1 MSIYFQGG
9 AEFVFPSDSKKKRSL
24 GEQMFTG
31 VGTSYMCG
39 MFVKTFTLH
48 FPANACNK
56 QQEKLRWTLLSITS
70 TLRENLDDTYTY
82 QILLHSFFL
91 LFNFILNFHFLL
103 SSTVFHFDF
112 VSTQQV

>member
-48 FPANACNK
+48 FPANTCNK
-56 QQEKLRWTLLSITS
+56 QQEKLR
-70 TLRENLDDTYTY
+70 
-82 QILLHSFFL
+82 
-91 LFNFILNFHFLL
+91 
-103 SSTVFHFDF
+103 
-112 VSTQQV
+112 

>member
-48 FPANACNK
+48 FPQMLAINSRRSCD
-56 QQEKLRWTLLSITS
+56 E
-70 TLRENLDDTYTY
+70 
-82 QILLHSFFL
+82 
-91 LFNFILNFHFLL
+91 HF
-103 SSTVFHFDF
+103 
-112 VSTQQV
+112 